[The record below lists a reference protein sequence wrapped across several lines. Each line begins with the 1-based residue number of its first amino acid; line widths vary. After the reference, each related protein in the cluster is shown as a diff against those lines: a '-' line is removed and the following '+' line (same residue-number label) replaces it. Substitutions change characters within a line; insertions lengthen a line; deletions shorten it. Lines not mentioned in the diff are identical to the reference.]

1 MHLTMSQKLLPV
13 IHVIRVHVWSST
25 GIHCLEIDNWITL
38 KHPPPPFCKT
48 RLAGADLLG
57 HILVIVAHPRW
68 ATIMFSVPSVCV
80 CVSVCVSV
88 C

>member
-38 KHPPPPFCKT
+38 QQHPPPFCNT
-48 RLAGADLLG
+48 PLAGADFLG
-57 HILVIVAHPRW
+57 HILVLIVLAFYLIRFILKIFKAIHLYE
-68 ATIMFSVPSVCV
+68 SYVKH
-80 CVSVCVSV
+80 
-88 C
+88 